1 PISGLALAKPGM
13 QLTPKLYHYT
23 YTTLF
28 RSGVVSSD
36 GPVAVSADG
45 DYSTPTGASPEAGTY
60 YWVASYSGDAN
71 NAPAASG
78 CEDEPVT
85 VNKARSDERRA
96 GNEGTATGGPSFK
109 DKDTNSDLAGT
120 KPGGELTGKL
130 YDNMECKSAAGGVVS
145 AGGPVVGSADGDYST
160 PTGASPEAGTYY
172 WVASYSG
179 DANNAP
185 AASGCEDEPV
195 TVNKA

>member
-60 YWVASYSGDAN
+60 YWVACYSAGAN

-85 VNKARSDERRA
+85 VNKATPALHTTQDPAS
-96 GNEGTATGGPSFK
+96 GTVGASFK
-109 DKDTNSDLAGT
+109 DKATISGLAGA
-120 KPGGELTGKL
+120 KPGGQITWKL
-130 YDNMECKSAAGGVVS
+130 YDNKECKSAAGGVVS
-145 AGGPVVGSADGDYST
+145 SDGPVAVSADGDYST

-172 WVASYSG
+172 W
-179 DANNAP
+179 
-185 AASGCEDEPV
+185 
-195 TVNKA
+195 